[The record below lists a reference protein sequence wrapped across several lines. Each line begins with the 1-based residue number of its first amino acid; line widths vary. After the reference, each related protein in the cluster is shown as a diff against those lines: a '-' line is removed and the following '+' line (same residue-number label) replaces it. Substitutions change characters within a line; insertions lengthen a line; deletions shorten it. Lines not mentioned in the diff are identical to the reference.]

1 MQDLNNQQK
10 MKCPRLLDLWRVAQT
25 ITRIIRKMQIKTTGK
40 LLLGIRFAK
49 IRNFEVEEGQ
59 GTHTQVMETKSGT
72 RIRGKLS
79 EICSVLYLD
88 IPLDPGI

>member
-1 MQDLNNQQK
+1 
-10 MKCPRLLDLWRVAQT
+10 
-25 ITRIIRKMQIKTTGK
+25 MQIKTTGK

-59 GTHTQVMETKSGT
+59 GTHTLVMETKSGT

-88 IPLDPGI
+88 ILLDPGTWLLEIYTTDKSAKEFI

>member
-1 MQDLNNQQK
+1 
-10 MKCPRLLDLWRVAQT
+10 
-25 ITRIIRKMQIKTTGK
+25 MQIKTTGK

-59 GTHTQVMETKSGT
+59 GTHTLVMETKSGT

-88 IPLDPGI
+88 ILLDPGIWLLEIYTTDKSAKEFI